1 MKMKIGV
8 LMGGISSEREISLR
22 SGREMLANIDT
33 ERFEPVEV
41 VLDSRDDIFE
51 KAKGLDFALLALHG
65 KYGEDG
71 TVQAVLE
78 ALGVPYSGCGVL
90 ASSMCMDKDI
100 AKTVL
105 RQKGV
110 RTADWM
116 IARSMEDFTKE
127 SMAELGARVV
137 VKPNSGGSSVAT
149 FICDGYEEARNG
161 LEEALKFDT
170 EVMIEKFL
178 KGDEITV
185 PVLDGQVLPT
195 LMIKPQKG
203 GFFDFTSKYE
213 EGGAIEEIIDL
224 PEALK
229 NEVNELAKGSY
240 EALKC
245 SVYARVDFILN
256 DGKPYLLELN
266 TLPGMTKTSLFP
278 KSAKGIGLSYK
289 DLISRII
296 DISLKVRG

>member
-1 MKMKIGV
+1 
-8 LMGGISSEREISLR
+8 MGGISSEREISLR

-116 IARSMEDFTKE
+116 IARSMEDLTKE
-127 SMAELGARVV
+127 RMGELGARVV

-161 LEEALKFDT
+161 LEEALKYDT
-170 EVMIEKFL
+170 EVMIERFL

-185 PVLDGQVLPT
+185 PVLDGEVLPT

-213 EGGAIEEIIDL
+213 EGGAIEEIIEL
-224 PEALK
+224 PEELK
-229 NEVNELAKGSY
+229 NEVNELAKSSY

-256 DGKPYLLELN
+256 EGKPYLLELN

-278 KSAKGIGLSYK
+278 KSAKGIGLSYR
-289 DLISRII
+289 DLITRII

>member
-116 IARSMEDFTKE
+116 IARSMEDLTKE
-127 SMAELGARVV
+127 RMAELGARVV

-149 FICDGYEEARNG
+149 FICDGYEEARDG
-161 LEEALKFDT
+161 LEEALKYDT

-185 PVLDGQVLPT
+185 PVLDGEVLPT

-213 EGGAIEEIIDL
+213 EGGAIEEIIEL
-224 PEALK
+224 PEELK

-256 DGKPYLLELN
+256 EGKPYLLELN

-278 KSAKGIGLSYK
+278 KSAKGIGLSYR
-289 DLISRII
+289 DLITRII

>member
-116 IARSMEDFTKE
+116 IARSMEDLTKE
-127 SMAELGARVV
+127 RMGELGARVV

-149 FICDGYEEARNG
+149 FICDGYEEARDG
-161 LEEALKFDT
+161 LEEALKYDT

-185 PVLDGQVLPT
+185 PVLDGEVLPT

-213 EGGAIEEIIDL
+213 EGGAIEEIIEL
-224 PEALK
+224 PEELK

-256 DGKPYLLELN
+256 EGKPYLLELN

-278 KSAKGIGLSYK
+278 KSAKGIGLSYR
-289 DLISRII
+289 DLITRII

>member
-116 IARSMEDFTKE
+116 IARSMEDLTKE
-127 SMAELGARVV
+127 RMGELGARVV

-161 LEEALKFDT
+161 LEEALKYDT
-170 EVMIEKFL
+170 EVMIERFL

-185 PVLDGQVLPT
+185 PVLDGEVLPT

-213 EGGAIEEIIDL
+213 EGGAIEEIIEL
-224 PEALK
+224 PEELK
-229 NEVNELAKGSY
+229 NEVNELAKSSY

-256 DGKPYLLELN
+256 EGKPYLLELN

-278 KSAKGIGLSYK
+278 KSAKGIGLSYR
-289 DLISRII
+289 DLITRII

>member
-116 IARSMEDFTKE
+116 IARSMEDLTKE
-127 SMAELGARVV
+127 RMAELGARVV

-149 FICDGYEEARNG
+149 FICDGYEEARDG
-161 LEEALKFDT
+161 LEEALKYDT

-185 PVLDGQVLPT
+185 PVLDGVVLPT

-213 EGGAIEEIIDL
+213 EGGAIEEIIEL
-224 PEALK
+224 PEELK
-229 NEVNELAKGSY
+229 NEVNELAKSSY

-256 DGKPYLLELN
+256 EGKPYLLELN

-278 KSAKGIGLSYK
+278 KSAKGIGLSYR
-289 DLISRII
+289 DLITRII

>member
-33 ERFEPVEV
+33 ERFDPVEV

-105 RQKGV
+105 Q
-110 RTADWM
+110 
-116 IARSMEDFTKE
+116 
-127 SMAELGARVV
+127 AEGR
-137 VKPNSGGSSVAT
+137 K
-149 FICDGYEEARNG
+149 DG
-161 LEEALKFDT
+161 
-170 EVMIEKFL
+170 
-178 KGDEITV
+178 
-185 PVLDGQVLPT
+185 
-195 LMIKPQKG
+195 
-203 GFFDFTSKYE
+203 
-213 EGGAIEEIIDL
+213 
-224 PEALK
+224 
-229 NEVNELAKGSY
+229 
-240 EALKC
+240 
-245 SVYARVDFILN
+245 
-256 DGKPYLLELN
+256 
-266 TLPGMTKTSLFP
+266 
-278 KSAKGIGLSYK
+278 
-289 DLISRII
+289 
-296 DISLKVRG
+296 

>member
-116 IARSMEDFTKE
+116 IARSMEDLTKE
-127 SMAELGARVV
+127 RMAELGARVV

-149 FICDGYEEARNG
+149 FICDGYEEARDG
-161 LEEALKFDT
+161 LEEALKYDT

-185 PVLDGQVLPT
+185 PVLDGEVLPT

-213 EGGAIEEIIDL
+213 EGGAIEEIIEL
-224 PEALK
+224 PEELK

-278 KSAKGIGLSYK
+278 KSAKGIGLSYR
-289 DLISRII
+289 DLITRII